1 MYGNNLGS
9 DGMMMISSKPNRKIL
24 LCQVHIEL
32 KLKCTI
38 NNVTTAH
45 LTGSTNGLLV
55 SLWLGIFVTGENS
68 PEPELHSHAV

>member
-1 MYGNNLGS
+1 MDDNKVRLRRYDDDLFGAS
-9 DGMMMISSKPNRKIL
+9 
-24 LCQVHIEL
+24 QVHIE
-32 KLKCTI
+32 LKCTI

-68 PEPELHSHAV
+68 PEPELHSHAEL